1 MFSVTIC
8 TSHGFGGSTA
18 GCGPQVE
25 PSVPKAVTASI
36 SAAMRG
42 AKGRKA
48 PRAVMGRLLF
58 YAAFPGGGQ
67 VPNAPYRHF
76 DLSWLRLEPQDPR
89 DLAGPSDE
97 DGALDREALP
107 PAAPPMCAPVPPV
120 SSAPQASGLDDL
132 DLGDL
137 LDAPRPSRPPAT
149 RREQGAQSSQRQ
161 PIPRSDPTITIPR
174 SDPAIEERDPTPTPP
189 AGTALRIPPPSA
201 PSDTVT
207 VTMRVTP
214 PLEAPF
220 PLTLDAGLAR
230 VGIGVIETDAAGR
243 VERMNE
249 AAERISRRSLEDG
262 PVALDDVLHTGAL
275 PRPDGAGLDAT
286 PDATAWL
293 VRDDGEPV
301 GVRHAIVPRE
311 GGGSTVLFR
320 EAQTGAVFAPTV
332 ARRARYDPLTGL
344 YSRRGIAERIE
355 HLLAESREPRVKPSP
370 TDALHLSLTERRH
383 ALVYID
389 LDRFSLVNSTCG
401 HDAGDD
407 LLQWVATRLYEVM
420 DDADVAARIAG
431 DEFAILL
438 PDHDA
443 RDAERKARDVQRSL
457 TEFRFAWGHK
467 TFLVETSLGMFPFGA
482 DAGGPDAVL
491 SAASH
496 ACRIAKKNG
505 GGRIQT
511 YLEGDEDMVQSRR
524 SMEWVAGIQ
533 HHLAE
538 GKIQLY
544 AQTIHPIGGRKE
556 QGGHFEVLMRVLDDK
571 GRPTSPVGI
580 IEAAENGRMMDAI
593 DRFVLRKAFQT
604 IGALPRRAL
613 RRLDLC
619 SVNLSA
625 ISLAREGLLDF
636 IVEHLERSSVPPG
649 KICFEITETTALN
662 NLDEVRWLI
671 QELGAMGCRFAIDDF
686 GSGHASYG
694 YIERLPVDYVKIDG
708 MFVKDMMTNALHR
721 AIVESVNRIAT
732 TLGIKTI
739 AECVE
744 TAAAAEVLGGMGVHY
759 GQGWYYARPV
769 PIGDVCRALDTD

>member
-1 MFSVTIC
+1 MNRV
-8 TSHGFGGSTA
+8 
-18 GCGPQVE
+18 
-25 PSVPKAVTASI
+25 
-36 SAAMRG
+36 
-42 AKGRKA
+42 
-48 PRAVMGRLLF
+48 
-58 YAAFPGGGQ
+58 AF
-67 VPNAPYRHF
+67 
-76 DLSWLRLEPQDPR
+76 
-89 DLAGPSDE
+89 
-97 DGALDREALP
+97 P
-107 PAAPPMCAPVPPV
+107 PAAPTPRAPAPP
-120 SSAPQASGLDDL
+120 AALDDL

-137 LDAPRPSRPPAT
+137 MDAPRPSRPPES
-149 RREQGAQSSQRQ
+149 RRSPAPGT
-161 PIPRSDPTITIPR
+161 PRDLN
-174 SDPAIEERDPTPTPP
+174 PTPAT
-189 AGTALRIPPPSA
+189 GTVLRIPPARTPSGL
-201 PSDTVT
+201 VT
-207 VTMRVTP
+207 VTLRGATP
-214 PLEAPF
+214 PPEAP
-220 PLTLDAGLAR
+220 PPVGLDACLAR
-230 VGIGVIETDAAGR
+230 LGVGMVETDARGR
-243 VERMNE
+243 VVRMNE
-249 AAERISRRSLEDG
+249 AAERLLQRTPEDG
-262 PVALDDVLHTGAL
+262 PARIDDLLHAGAPPRPEGAL
-275 PRPDGAGLDAT
+275 HEADADATGWVVRPDG
-286 PDATAWL
+286 
-293 VRDDGEPV
+293 EPLA
-301 GVRHAIVPRE
+301 VRHAIAPRE
-311 GGGSTVLFR
+311 AGGSTVVLR
-320 EAQTGAVFAPTV
+320 EAQAGAVFAPAI

-344 YSRRGIAERIE
+344 YSRRGMAERIDQMI
-355 HLLAESREPRVKPSP
+355 AESR
-370 TDALHLSLTERRH
+370 ASLRDPEGERRH
-383 ALVYID
+383 AVVYVD

-407 LLQWVATRLYEVM
+407 LLQWVATRIDEVM
-420 DDADVAARIAG
+420 EDGEAAARIAG

-443 RDAERKARDVQRSL
+443 RDAERKAREVQRRL

-467 TFLVETSLGMFPFGA
+467 TFLVESSLGVFPFGSEA
-482 DAGGPDAVL
+482 PGGEAVL
-491 SAASH
+491 SSASH
-496 ACRIAKKNG
+496 ACRVAKKSG
-505 GGRIQT
+505 GGRVQT
-511 YLEGDEDMVQSRR
+511 YLESDEEMAQSRR
-524 SMEWVAGIQ
+524 SLEWVAGIQ

-544 AQTIHPIGGRKE
+544 AQTIHPMGGRRD
-556 QGGHFEVLMRVLDDK
+556 QGGHFEVLMRVLDDAGK
-571 GRPTSPVGI
+571 PMSPVGI

-613 RRLDLC
+613 RRLEVC

-744 TAAAAEVLGGMGVHY
+744 TADAAEVLAGMGVHY
-759 GQGWYYARPV
+759 GQGWYYARPA
-769 PIGDVCRALDTD
+769 PIADVCRSLDAD